1 MAPRRPARRRVCS
14 ALWWL
19 WILVLALAALS
30 RFFAALAWPIDLLA
44 NVSYFACV
52 PALLTAL
59 AAAARRRWPAAAAA
73 VMLALVAAWPVR
85 WVIVSPSAATPA
97 GGEPG
102 SHVVH
107 VLEAN
112 VHGSHVALD
121 GLISLIERVRPDVL
135 VAIEVQPGLEAYLSE
150 NETVRSILP
159 FAIGPERGM
168 LWRDMM
174 LSRHPM
180 HRLHF
185 DGDDQRY
192 QHLFA
197 YRRSCFIEDPSGR
210 YLLTAMHPPSPREAA
225 SWMRGNEWTS
235 LLAEVCRQQLLPT
248 GVPVVIGGDFNS
260 TPSGYRHRIMLSR
273 SGLVP
278 SDRLGGIEGTWPSD
292 WPAPARLTLD
302 RVWVSPEVRLLSREV
317 LEDIGSDHRPILVT
331 LSLPTPPVR
340 HEGENGR

>member
-1 MAPRRPARRRVCS
+1 MCS

-19 WILVLALAALS
+19 WLTVLALAALS

-44 NVSYFACV
+44 NVSYFACI
-52 PALLTAL
+52 PALITAL
-59 AAAARRRWPAAAAA
+59 AAAVRRRWLAAAAA
-73 VMLALVAAWPVR
+73 VMLALIAAWPVR
-85 WVIVSPSAATPA
+85 WMLINPNAAA
-97 GGEPG
+97 APG
-102 SHVVH
+102 SGADGHVVR

-112 VHGSHVALD
+112 VHGSHAALD
-121 GLISLIERVRPDVL
+121 GLITLIEQVQPDVV
-135 VAIEVQPGLEAYLSE
+135 VAIEVQPGLEAYLAD
-150 NETVRSILP
+150 NEAVKAILP

-197 YRRSCFIEDPSGR
+197 YRRSCFIEDPQGR

-235 LLAEVCRQQLLPT
+235 LLAEVCQEHILPT
-248 GVPVVIGGDFNS
+248 GVPVVIGGDYNT
-260 TPSGYRHRIMLSR
+260 TPGGYRHRIMLSR

-292 WPAPARLTLD
+292 WPGPARLTLD
-302 RVWVSPEVRLLSREV
+302 RVWVSPDVRLLSREV
-317 LEDIGSDHRPILVT
+317 LDDIGSDHRPILVT

-340 HEGENGR
+340 NEVENGR